1 MSNFKFISAICL
13 MLLLQACGG
22 SDSSSE
28 SEAQSENTPA
38 QEEQVHKYPDD
49 TYCAEVNYYNPNTG
63 TSTKND
69 FNVDVE
75 NNELVKIQFPNG
87 GWLDDSHFTPEEL
100 DENGYCSFTNDNG
113 YKYEVQ
119 ITGPECDFTA
129 SSAAGGLTYGD
140 CAKSLGLNEEEFAA
154 AIKDLDRDP
163 NTPCALSACE
173 LLAKYIADVKLVTR
187 KRDAVLAKMSGTQEQ
202 FDAEVNNGYIQ
213 SVLFFTMHNSIICHQ
228 LIVKKHGKY
237 YWLEVNS
244 SEKCTMGT
252 MKFNSSLNG
261 WQNVT
266 VKESPD
272 DNEPNG
278 YQMRVKASS
287 NSLSELDAEIKSY
300 CNL

>member
-1 MSNFKFISAICL
+1 MF
-13 MLLLQACGG
+13 LLQACGG

-28 SEAQSENTPA
+28 SEIQTEVTPTL
-38 QEEQVHKYPDD
+38 EKVDKYPDN

-87 GWLDDSHFTPEEL
+87 GWLDDSYFKPEEL
-100 DENGYCSFTNDNG
+100 DENGYCSFTSDKG

-129 SSAAGGLTYGD
+129 SSSAGGLTFAD
-140 CAKSLGLNEEEFAA
+140 CAASLGINAQEFAEA
-154 AIKDLDRDP
+154 LKELERDP
-163 NTPCALSACE
+163 NEPATVSQCE
-173 LLAKYIADVKLVTR
+173 LVAQYIANSKGIKR
-187 KRDAVLAKMSGTQEQ
+187 KRDAVLAQMQGTQEQ

-252 MKFNSSLNG
+252 MKFNSSSND

-287 NSLSELDAEIKSY
+287 NSLSELDAEIKTY

>member
-1 MSNFKFISAICL
+1 MCL

-22 SDSSSE
+22 SSSSSE
-28 SEAQSENTPA
+28 SEIQTENTPI
-38 QEEQVHKYPDD
+38 QEEQVHKYPDG

-100 DENGYCSFTNDNG
+100 DENGYCSFTNDKG

-119 ITGPECDFTA
+119 ITGPECDFTS
-129 SSAAGGLTYGD
+129 SSAAGGLTYAD
-140 CAKSLGLNEEEFAA
+140 CASSLGINAEEYAEALKELQRDPSA
-154 AIKDLDRDP
+154 PATLSQCELIAQYISQRKDL
-163 NTPCALSACE
+163 
-173 LLAKYIADVKLVTR
+173 KR
-187 KRDAVLAKMSGTQEQ
+187 KH
-202 FDAEVNNGYIQ
+202 DAEIAQIKGAQNSLNNEMNEGYIQ
-213 SVLFFTMHNSIICHQ
+213 SVLFSNLPMGICHQ

-244 SEKCTMGT
+244 SEKCSMGT